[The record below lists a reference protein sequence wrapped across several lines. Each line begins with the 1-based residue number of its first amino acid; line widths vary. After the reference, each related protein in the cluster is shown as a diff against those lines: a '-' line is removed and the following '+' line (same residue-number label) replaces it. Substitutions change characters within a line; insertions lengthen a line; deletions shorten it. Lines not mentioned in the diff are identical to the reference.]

1 MFSPLAQVATANH
14 IFQKK
19 PTQTKQYPS
28 SPCGYPMILGN
39 KHCVLAQESL
49 FWPAPCCHWQQV
61 KRSSSSSVL
70 GLICVG
76 DDWRR
81 PQGALVFKLWFCLYC
96 CLSKFPLVMPLQLDA
111 VGWHRVGLCVLPLHG
126 FGEPWGLGVS
136 CCQQLCTIS
145 MEKYFS
151 VCECTC
157 REGLCCTN
165 SDLSLLFIYFFYFKR
180 KYLQIVLPLSEMYL
194 MPKAGF
200 LFFFSFL
207 PWLYIW
213 LTWWGKQVK
222 SVTLKGCFCCCPCW
236 VGLGR
241 HFWLLLCLAFPKRVQ
256 IWIPTA
262 LNLKELLPFLPLAV
276 IEPGGVED
284 FVLQVV
290 ERRTSDL
297 AIVVN
302 KRCKKHSVCE
312 ETRCVLL

>member
-1 MFSPLAQVATANH
+1 MLSPFAQVATANH
-14 IFQKK
+14 VFQKK

-39 KHCVLAQESL
+39 KRCVLAQESL

-76 DDWRR
+76 GDWRR

-180 KYLQIVLPLSEMYL
+180 KYFQIVLPLSEMYL

-200 LFFFSFL
+200 LFFFFFYL
-207 PWLYIW
+207 DCTFDW
-213 LTWWGKQVK
+213 
-222 SVTLKGCFCCCPCW
+222 
-236 VGLGR
+236 
-241 HFWLLLCLAFPKRVQ
+241 H
-256 IWIPTA
+256 
-262 LNLKELLPFLPLAV
+262 
-276 IEPGGVED
+276 GGEN
-284 FVLQVV
+284 
-290 ERRTSDL
+290 R
-297 AIVVN
+297 
-302 KRCKKHSVCE
+302 
-312 ETRCVLL
+312 